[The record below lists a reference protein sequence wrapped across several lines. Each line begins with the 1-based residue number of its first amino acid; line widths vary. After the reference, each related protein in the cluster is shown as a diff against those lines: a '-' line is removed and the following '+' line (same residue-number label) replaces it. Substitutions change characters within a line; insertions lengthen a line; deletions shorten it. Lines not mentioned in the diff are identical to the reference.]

1 MDGHHLIMGKIKGF
15 LTGEVLDDTHDERYR
30 QKIAKLLVEA
40 RGYQRDEIAPRHALI
55 VKAGE
60 KKAIILVDFVI
71 TLSEKI
77 CMIVKYGPGSVVTRV
92 RPSLAVSR
100 LVSGYQV
107 PVVVITNGEDAEIVD
122 GSAGTVMGRGLELIP
137 SRSALIK
144 EFHKYS
150 FKPISARNVEMESR
164 IAYAFEIDDSCPCDD
179 NICRI

>member
-1 MDGHHLIMGKIKGF
+1 MNGHHLIMGKLTDF
-15 LTGEVLDDTHDERYR
+15 LTGEVLDDTHDERAR

-40 RGYQRDEIAPRHALI
+40 GGYKRNEIASRHELI
-55 VKAGE
+55 VRAGE
-60 KKAIILVDFVI
+60 KKAIIRVDFVI

-77 CMIVKYGPGSVVTRV
+77 CMVVKYGPGSVVTRI

-107 PVVVITNGEDAEIVD
+107 PVIVITNGEDAEVVD
-122 GSAGTVMGRGLELIP
+122 GSTGTVMSRRLESIP

-150 FKPISARNVEMESR
+150 FKPISAEKMEMESR
-164 IAYAFEIDDSCPCDD
+164 IAYAFEVDDSCPCDD
-179 NICRI
+179 SVCRI